1 MRTSRTQF
9 SVPQQAPQAQAKAI
23 AIEPQKVWAE
33 TWNGRLAMIGLV
45 AAACSDLLTGHMFFG
60 LF

>member
-1 MRTSRTQF
+1 MRTNTQF
-9 SVPQQAPQAQAKAI
+9 SVPEQSTQVSAKAV

-33 TWNGRLAMIGLV
+33 TWNGRFAMIGLV

>member
-1 MRTSRTQF
+1 MRTNTQF
-9 SVPQQAPQAQAKAI
+9 SVPEQSVQVSAKAV
-23 AIEPQKVWAE
+23 AIVPQKVWAE

-45 AAACSDLLTGHMFFG
+45 AAACSDLLAGHMFFG